1 MNSSQRYY
9 AFLAL
14 TSNQDFVEEIRQLRK
29 SQSFLNY
36 NFPVDGFENPA
47 DADAFVLAQHKAIQD
62 GKLVVSEHPLW
73 RLEQNLTTLLEQYGL
88 PVNNDKNLYET
99 AKTFFFLNEVYLVR
113 DHIKLF
119 FNHTGSRDE
128 ITVSVYKDTKRAD
141 LEKNITAIL
150 SFRDK
155 FLGKTNRKQSTPQF
169 MRDLV
174 FYKIYLRQRNKNPNS
189 SIDEL
194 IKYVY
199 EEIGELPEEE
209 NPDMFTA
216 LLDIANARRL
226 IKKYNR
232 DFGTLRLL
240 SK

>member
-1 MNSSQRYY
+1 MNSNQRYY

-14 TSNQDFVEEIRQLRK
+14 TSNQDFVEEIQQLRK
-29 SQSFLNY
+29 VQSFANY
-36 NFPVDGFENPA
+36 NFPLDGFENPA
-47 DADAFVLAQHKAIQD
+47 DADAFVLAQNKAVQD
-62 GKLVVSEHPLW
+62 GKLAVNEHPLW
-73 RLEQNLTTLLEQYGL
+73 TLEKKLIGLLEEYSLSVG
-88 PVNNDKNLYET
+88 NDKHIYET
-99 AKTFFFLNEVYLVR
+99 AKTFFFLNEVYLIR

-119 FNHTGSRDE
+119 FDHTGGRDE

-155 FLGKTNRKQSTPQF
+155 FLGKTNRKQPTPQF
-169 MRDLV
+169 IRDLA
-174 FYKIYLRQRNKNPNS
+174 FYKIYLKQRNKNPNS

-194 IKYVY
+194 IKHVY
-199 EEIGELPEEE
+199 EEIGEMSEKD
-209 NPDMFTA
+209 NPDRFTA

-226 IKKYNR
+226 IKKYEKN
-232 DFGTLRLL
+232 FGTLRLL